1 MLYVNLRTGEIN
13 NVKKKK
19 LFQTKSNPKTL
30 QAHLMGMLD
39 ETKNDKCSKNVT
51 DIRHKRKNINMKL

>member
-1 MLYVNLRTGEIN
+1 MHRE
-13 NVKKKK
+13 